1 MGVSLV
7 ANRFR
12 VRGVLDCILTVFDC
26 KTTAAPMR
34 PDDMLESFAELTV
47 KDPDLMRL
55 VLQFSLVAQ
64 VNVQSMES
72 VDAEFNGDEF
82 AISI

>member
-1 MGVSLV
+1 
-7 ANRFR
+7 
-12 VRGVLDCILTVFDC
+12 
-26 KTTAAPMR
+26 MR